1 MLQTMLPLANTAMHL
16 SHPNPPSRRARRD
29 IGRRWRGL
37 GRAGSVRQR
46 ERIDGGEQLPALGVL
61 QPQLLGFFLDLLG
74 FALDLLGF
82 VPELLGFALDLRDLA
97 LERDHPPLVIGIASP
112 VEHRQPQ
119 APARQR

>member
-1 MLQTMLPLANTAMHL
+1 M
-16 SHPNPPSRRARRD
+16 
-29 IGRRWRGL
+29 
-37 GRAGSVRQR
+37 
-46 ERIDGGEQLPALGVL
+46 PALGVL
-61 QPQLLGFFLDLLG
+61 QPQLLGILLDQLGFFLDLLGFFLDLLG

-97 LERDHPPLVIGIASP
+97 LERVHPPFVVGIASP